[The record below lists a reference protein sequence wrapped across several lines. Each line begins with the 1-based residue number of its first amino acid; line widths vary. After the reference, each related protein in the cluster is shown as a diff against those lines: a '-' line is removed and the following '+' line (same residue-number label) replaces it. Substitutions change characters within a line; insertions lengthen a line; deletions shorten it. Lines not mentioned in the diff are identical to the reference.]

1 MFPRFVQAFQLGV
14 TKEMGFAREVGDT
27 ITLMSDGHIAER
39 TPAAEFFDQPS
50 TDRGK
55 EFLSRL
61 L

>member
-1 MFPRFVQAFQLGV
+1 
-14 TKEMGFAREVGDT
+14 MGFAREVGDT

-39 TPAAEFFDQPS
+39 TPASEFFDEPQ
-50 TDRGK
+50 TERGK